1 MNDLLLMKEDLDNL
15 FRFMEMMNFPDDDY
29 EKHFFRGYDKYLV
42 NDTAWETI
50 GKLLDTDKNGEFS
63 YAENLFYSP
72 NDGRIKKVKTSRGY
86 IKVEQRKETDTFAVR
101 CFFIDIDLKDE
112 KGHHYSEDILVQKKN
127 ELKKKIVSL
136 IKSNLVLKPSVI
148 VESKNGF
155 HIYYIL
161 DEAYRIYKNM
171 TESEIRDF
179 HLTGYDYQK
188 NIDIKEWKCIEN
200 TIYCRY
206 KNHIIE
212 TDGKVTSPMNLLR
225 LPGSIHHK
233 EGQKPFRVKIVFI
246 SDVYSLRDIKEA
258 FKVDVRS
265 TVSDAPFDLTNVD
278 VHMLAENYYNQGL
291 KSLEVRKGLP
301 LWISEPCRD
310 VNGHNQTLKQ
320 IEKGIQAKNFT
331 IPDSVYENHQKLE
344 EIQCQEAQLE
354 NSIRIDDDIIA
365 KLSNNDNSTTN
376 KMEGNK
382 ADTQFVSIV
391 DKIVEKDNVDSYL
404 KRIKTHIKEDST
416 KVKTKE
422 KSNVLQLSKMGEAI
436 KNRDIEFFRDKI
448 FVKETSLNFNDA
460 IDFIKQQ
467 DITDLFDLDLDE
479 KGMCCSP
486 FREDNSPS
494 LHVSYK
500 NGTYLFYDIAYPDI
514 FSGSIIDIVMNLS
527 ECSTKDAIL
536 FCAELFNIDM
546 QNNLD
551 TEEYQQQVKQNLEL
565 IDTVIAYNQEQFK
578 IVEDMLCI
586 DSKDKKY
593 KFLKKL
599 EPVYFDFL
607 DLWKERVLKYP
618 HIDIFELEVQVADF
632 FVSKRLKRKTS
643 DKAIKQLEG
652 MGLIKKIE
660 QVQKEKDQTAPAN
673 KFYFRK
679 IDSKILDVRCERM
692 RELCKQ
698 NEDELAKKKGKEI
711 RKGQGKINYIT
722 NKIVAQ
728 LEEEFK

>member
-1 MNDLLLMKEDLDNL
+1 MNDLILMKEDLDIL
-15 FRFMEMMNFPDDDY
+15 FKFMEMMNFPNDDY

-50 GKLLDTDKNGEFS
+50 VKLLDTDKNGEFS
-63 YAENLFYSP
+63 YAENLFYLP

-86 IKVEQRKETDTFAVR
+86 IKVEQRKEIDTFAVR

-112 KGHHYSEDILVQKKN
+112 NGNHYSDDILIQKKD
-127 ELKKKIVSL
+127 ELKKKVISL
-136 IKSNLVLKPSVI
+136 VKGNLILKPSVI

-179 HLTGYDYQK
+179 HLQGYDYQK

-200 TIYCRY
+200 TIYCTY
-206 KNHIIE
+206 KNHIVE
-212 TDGKVTSPMNLLR
+212 TDGKVTSPLHLLR

-265 TVSDAPFDLTNVD
+265 TVSDAPLDLTNVD
-278 VHMLAENYYNQGL
+278 VHMLAENYCNQGL

-301 LWISEPCRD
+301 LWISEPCRN

-320 IEKGIQAKNFT
+320 LEKGIQAKNFT

-365 KLSNNDNSTTN
+365 KLSNKDFAIAN
-376 KMEGNK
+376 KIEENK
-382 ADTQFVSIV
+382 PDTQFVPL
-391 DKIVEKDNVDSYL
+391 VEKVVE
-404 KRIKTHIKEDST
+404 KEDI
-416 KVKTKE
+416 VKTKV
-422 KSNVLQLSKMGEAI
+422 KSNVLQLSKVGEAI
-436 KNRDIEFFRDKI
+436 KNRNIEFFKDKI
-448 FVKETSLNFNDA
+448 FVTETSLNFNDA

-467 DITDLFDLDLDE
+467 DVTDLFGLDLDE

-494 LHVSYK
+494 LHISYK
-500 NGTYLFYDIAYPDI
+500 NDTYLFYDIAYSDI
-514 FSGSIIDIVMNLS
+514 FSGSIIDVVKNLS
-527 ECSTKDAIL
+527 ECSTRNAIL
-536 FCAELFNIDM
+536 FCAELFNVDM

-551 TEEYQQQVKQNLEL
+551 TEEYQQRVEQNLKL

-578 IVEDMLCI
+578 IVEDMLCVN
-586 DSKDKKY
+586 SKDKKY

-599 EPVYFDFL
+599 ELVYFDFL

-632 FVSKRLKRKTS
+632 FISKRLKRKTS

-660 QVQKEKDQTAPAN
+660 QVQKEDEQTAPAN

-679 IDSKILDVRCERM
+679 IDSKTLDARCDRM
-692 RELCKQ
+692 RELCKLS
-698 NEDELAKKKGKEI
+698 EDELAKKKGKEI
-711 RKGQGKINYIT
+711 REGQGKINYIN
-722 NKIVAQ
+722 NKIVTQ